1 MGGSAPLL
9 SAAGVLAAVVAMMVD
24 GRRAVAIAV
33 VVLAAG
39 MAPTAA
45 TFGGA
50 PGVAVLGACA
60 LAAIVLAWVGWLGG
74 RRLPWVSRLDPTVP
88 AFAPADRLFG
98 PRSVRAFGAA
108 VAIPI
113 ASWVSFN
120 VQVGQ
125 VAVAVEGFLFP
136 TAYAWSC
143 GVIRLVVARTV
154 EDLAVGV
161 GMVSLA
167 TGTAWLMRSGSDSF
181 PGAALAC
188 VVAPLAALIA
198 GWLAGRTSRRRHPRV
213 EVEA

>member
-1 MGGSAPLL
+1 MGVSAPLL

-24 GRRAVAIAV
+24 GRRAVAIAIIFV
-33 VVLAAG
+33 AGG

-50 PGVAVLGACA
+50 PGVAVLGASAVAA
-60 LAAIVLAWVGWLGG
+60 LLLAWIGSAGG
-74 RRLPWVSRLDPTVP
+74 RLLPWVAGLDPTVP

-120 VQVGQ
+120 LPIGQ
-125 VAVAVEGFLFP
+125 VTAVEGLLFP
-136 TAYAWSC
+136 TAYAWCC
-143 GVIRLVVARTV
+143 GLIRLVVARTV

-161 GMVSLA
+161 AMVSLS
-167 TGTAWLMRSGSDSF
+167 TGTAWLLRSGTDSV
-181 PGAALAC
+181 PGAVIAC
-188 VVAPLAALIA
+188 AVAPIAALVA
-198 GWLAGRTSRRRHPRV
+198 GWMAGRGSRRAVATP
-213 EVEA
+213 EADA